1 MVILPEKIGCP
12 WDKGHA
18 RKEQAGIA
26 TVNQDKGTQTH
37 SGFPL
42 PWGHDSLRAKETDL
56 PMQPRIFALDLA
68 RTIALACM
76 VVFHFTF
83 DLMLFGHL
91 PPGTVFTGFW
101 PYFARGIASA
111 FLFLAGVSLWLAH
124 GQGVRWPAFWRR
136 FGVIAAAA
144 ALVSFATYFAMG
156 AQFIRWGILH
166 AIAAGSLIGLLVLRL
181 PSVVTLALAIAAFAA
196 PHYLR
201 AEVFDGPWWV
211 WLGLSTSVPPMMDY
225 EPLLPWL
232 CPVFLGIVFAKAMA
246 RAGLWDRLRHP
257 APTRPLAAALGWP
270 GRHSLA
276 IYLIHQPVLFGAV
289 WAYTIYLG

>member
-1 MVILPEKIGCP
+1 MN
-12 WDKGHA
+12 
-18 RKEQAGIA
+18 
-26 TVNQDKGTQTH
+26 T
-37 SGFPL
+37 
-42 PWGHDSLRAKETDL
+42 ETT
-56 PMQPRIFALDLA
+56 PPQRIFALDLA
-68 RTIALACM
+68 RTLALAAM

-101 PYFARGIASA
+101 PYFARGIASS
-111 FLFLAGVSLWLAH
+111 FLFMAGVSLWLAH
-124 GQGVRWPAFWRR
+124 GQGVRWRAFWWR
-136 FGVIAAAA
+136 FAMIAGAAV
-144 ALVSFATYFAMG
+144 LVTGATYFAIG

-211 WLGLSTSVPPMMDY
+211 WLGLSTEVPPMMDY

-232 CPVFLGIVFAKAMA
+232 CPVFLGIVFARAMG
-246 RAGLWDRLRHP
+246 RAGAWDRLRQWSP
-257 APTRPLAAALGWP
+257 SRAIAPLGWP
-270 GRHSLA
+270 GKHSLA
-276 IYLIHQPVLFGAV
+276 IYLIHQPVMFGSV
-289 WAYTIYLG
+289 WAYTVYFG